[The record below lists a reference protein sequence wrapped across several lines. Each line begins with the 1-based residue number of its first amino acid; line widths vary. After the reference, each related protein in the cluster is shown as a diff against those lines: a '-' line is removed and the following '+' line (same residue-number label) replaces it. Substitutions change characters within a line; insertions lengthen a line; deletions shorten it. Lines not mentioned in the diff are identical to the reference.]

1 MFRFAPYVIKS
12 LLGHAS
18 RTLLTVSGAAVAIF
32 VFCFVGAVQ
41 EGLERLTSD
50 KDAQRTLI
58 VFQENRFCPTSSR
71 LPEDYAK
78 TILQVAGVKEVM
90 PVQVWTNNCRASLDI
105 IVFNGVPATQLR
117 QARDIELIEGDWG
130 TFESQRDAA
139 VVGRNVAQR
148 RRLHLGDQF
157 SIGEMN
163 VKVAGLFRSNIPAEE
178 NLIYTSLPFLQYTKG
193 MDSAGLVTMHEV
205 QLTEEADPDAV
216 AASIDAALRSGPVA
230 TATRRKGAFQT
241 STLSDLVD
249 LISFAHWLGYASV
262 GLVLALVA
270 TTTVMSVQ
278 DRVKEHAVLQTIG
291 VRPGRVFRLIV
302 AESLLLCVLGGALG
316 TGIAMTIL
324 GWSGLAIGAEGV
336 TIAFRPSLSLSIS
349 AMFVAIG
356 VGLAAGVIPAAH
368 ASRTNIVSALRE
380 G

>member
-12 LLGHAS
+12 LVGHAS
-18 RTLLTVSGAAVAIF
+18 RTLLTISGAAVAIF

-78 TILQVAGVKEVM
+78 KILQVGGVKAVM

-105 IVFNGVPATQLR
+105 IVFNGVPAAQLR

-148 RRLHLGDQF
+148 RRLHVGDQF

-163 VKVAGLFRSNIPAEE
+163 VKVAGLFRSDVPAEE

-205 QLTEEADPDAV
+205 QLTQDADPDAV
-216 AASIDAALRSGPVA
+216 AASIDTALRSGPVA

-302 AESLLLCVLGGALG
+302 AESLLLCVFGGALG

-368 ASRTNIVSALRE
+368 ASRTNIVTALRE

>member
-12 LLGHAS
+12 LVGHAS
-18 RTLLTVSGAAVAIF
+18 RTLLTISGAAVAIF

-78 TILQVAGVKEVM
+78 TILQVDGVKDVM

-105 IVFNGVPATQLR
+105 IVFNGVPAAQLR

-148 RRLHLGDQF
+148 RRLHVGDQF

-249 LISFAHWLGYASV
+249 LIGFAHWLGYASV

-270 TTTVMSVQ
+270 TTTIMSVQ
-278 DRVKEHAVLQTIG
+278 DRVKEHAVLQTLG
-291 VRPGRVFRLIV
+291 VRPGRVFRLILV
-302 AESLLLCVLGGALG
+302 ESLLLCVLGGTIG
-316 TGIAMTIL
+316 TGAAMAVL

-336 TIAFRPSLSLSIS
+336 TIAFRPSLSLACSSLI
-349 AMFVAIG
+349 VATA
-356 VGLAAGVIPAAH
+356 VGLAAGVLPAIR
-368 ASRTNIVSALRE
+368 ASRASIVEALRE
-380 G
+380 A